1 MESAMSQ
8 KKEILYHLQQ
18 NGTITPIEALNK
30 IGCFR
35 LSARIKDLRD
45 DGHHIQTNMVK
56 RDGKEFAEYKLI
68 VNEQSTMFHPKHK
81 GAYSR

>member
-1 MESAMSQ
+1 MSQ

-30 IGCFR
+30 IGCVR
-35 LSARIKDLRD
+35 LSARIRELREE
-45 DGHHIQTNMVK
+45 GQHIETNMVR
-56 RDGKEFAEYKLI
+56 RDGKEFAEYELI
-68 VNEQSTMFHPKHK
+68 TNEQSTMFEPKHK